1 MHERG
6 FIGAEA
12 ADIAR
17 FFHAEQRLDKSV
29 IGDYLGDGDEF
40 NQRVMYAYVDAF
52 DFASVNIVQAL
63 RTLLNKFR
71 LPGEA
76 QKIDRIMEKFASR
89 LILLS
94 EINPFFTN
102 FGYCDC
108 NPQLKIFA
116 SADTAY
122 VLSYSIIMLTTDLH
136 NPQVENCVL
145 F

>member
-17 FFHAEQRLDKSV
+17 FFHAEERLDKSV

-89 LILLS
+89 LI
-94 EINPFFTN
+94 F
-102 FGYCDC
+102 
-108 NPQLKIFA
+108 
-116 SADTAY
+116 
-122 VLSYSIIMLTTDLH
+122 
-136 NPQVENCVL
+136 
-145 F
+145 